1 MNTDPTPI
9 KLDIIKAAINQA
21 GSMEYEPNGIGIYDD
36 EFKEFIWIDL
46 SSEYDKK
53 RLERILT
60 K

>member
-9 KLDIIKAAINQA
+9 KLDIINAAISQA
-21 GSMEYEPNGIGIYDD
+21 RNIEYEPNGIGIYDD